1 MKYIHPKRLI
11 SVPKRWCK
19 SLYYFFI
26 YHIVPDKL
34 YYKVRFKKKTGKTLN
49 LDNPTTLNEKMHWL
63 KMYYREPIMTF
74 LTDKYK
80 AKEYIRE
87 NIGEQYLV
95 PTLAVYKSAKE
106 IDWDTLPDQY
116 VLKCNHDSAGN
127 VICRNKKDIDIKK
140 ASWKLDYC
148 LKRNYYHWIDKQWA
162 YKDIPPRI
170 ILEPLLQNSNGSPF
184 VDYKFFCYGG
194 KLRYFMYS
202 LGEAEH
208 QVRNVKLD
216 PQKNII
222 DHFFRKNIQIPP
234 EEIKLPDNI
243 DEMIAIA
250 EEQGKKFP
258 CLRLDMFNVDG
269 HIYIGEFTF
278 YPNGGFIN
286 IYSEEYS
293 QKLADMIDINSLKK
307 K

>member
-1 MKYIHPKRLI
+1 MKYIHPWRIYGKIRLTMYRI
-11 SVPKRWCK
+11 FWFCLYHFVPDFV
-19 SLYYFFI
+19 Y
-26 YHIVPDKL
+26 YHIK
-34 YYKVRFKKKTGKTLN
+34 YRKKTGKRLH
-49 LDNPTTLNEKMHWL
+49 LRHPKTLNEKMHWL
-63 KMYYREPIMTF
+63 KMYYRKPIMT
-74 LTDKYK
+74 LLADKYK
-80 AKEYIRE
+80 AKDYIRE
-87 NIGEQYLV
+87 NIGEQYVV
-95 PTLAVYKSAKE
+95 PTLAVYKSVKE
-106 IDWDTLPDQY
+106 IDWDSLPNQF
-116 VLKCNHDSAGN
+116 VLKCNHDSSGN
-127 VICRNKKDIDIKK
+127 VICRDKNKLSLKDAKF
-140 ASWKLDYC
+140 KLNWR
-148 LKRNYYHWIDKQWA
+148 LKQNYYYWVDKQWA

-170 ILEPLLQNSNGSPF
+170 ILEPLLQNSDGSPF

-293 QKLADMIDINSLKK
+293 QKLADMIDINFLKK